1 MKKRILKILS
11 GLLSLCMMLTGMSVA
26 SSAVV
31 EIIDEN
37 FIYGTEIAYRE
48 DFCIVPGVTESYVVT
63 QNDDGSNRV
72 DSYVLEVDMSNPEIG
87 IITSYK
93 DYMNSLG
100 EASWGM
106 QTLRD
111 QAFEAEDYYRNTV
124 GNDDFE
130 VVAGVNGD
138 FFNMGSGAPT
148 GTLVM
153 NGIKYNEN
161 KNWPF
166 FAILDDGTCVIGD
179 RGDKLP
185 ENAMQVLG
193 GPEVLIENGEFT
205 DAVNTSGYGVEAH
218 PRTAIGIK
226 ADGSIIMLVS
236 DGRQA
241 PASCGQTFH
250 MLAEEMLA
258 LGCVDAL
265 CLDGGGSASFASQRE
280 NEDYLELRNIPSDGI
295 ERTVSTSL
303 LIYTNTDTNVK
314 TNTNLWA
321 EEDGKVVYYSADG
334 VRVTGSQTI
343 DGFSYV
349 FDDEGALTSFA
360 VINVDGTLKRNVW
373 TDQMYYLG
381 EDGLPVKGEKK
392 IDGITFIFDETSG
405 KLKSADAKNKWF
417 EFASSVCYF
426 NKNGNLVTGE
436 KKIGGYNYKFDKEG
450 RLTVYACVRDDGT
463 LVKNQWIG
471 KLYYLGENGLPVTG
485 KVKIDKYTY
494 TFGDD
499 GKFIKGQLAK
509 EGNFTYYY
517 IAGQRQRNWHLI
529 DGYWHYFDR
538 QTGYGMATAGNC
550 DKVSMDID
558 RKDGLYTVLTTDAML
573 LFKFDNNGR
582 LIRGAWLETDYGKAY
597 YWGNHQRMTG
607 WQVIDSN
614 LYYFNENAY
623 TVSGNQT
630 IDGAE
635 YTFRASGKLD
645 AKSEIIYTS
654 DKAYAFNDSKKVE
667 HVYNV
672 VETKVDCTHDA
683 VRTLTCTDCDDVK
696 TEVLAE
702 ATGHNYTSVVT
713 PPTIDEQGFTTY
725 TCSFCG
731 DTYISDY
738 VGAIGHEYEA
748 VVTAPTCTEKGYT
761 TYSCKNCEES
771 YVTDYVDATG
781 HNYESA
787 VTAPTCTEK
796 GFTTNTCAV
805 CNDTYTSDY
814 VDASGHDYVS
824 VVTEPT
830 CASKG
835 YTTYTCHCGDS
846 YVADYVDA
854 KDHNYVAVVT
864 PPTCTEKGYTTYMCE
879 CGFMYVGTYV
889 DPAHS
894 YGEWEIVSPAGY
906 EQEGLEKRVCKGCG
920 YTEERVIPALEAP
933 SDAEPHLM
941 PGDINNDG
949 RITAMDARLALRIA
963 AKIDKASDEQL
974 VAADFNNDSKI
985 TAMDAR
991 LILRKSARVD

>member
-1 MKKRILKILS
+1 MKKRIVKILS
-11 GLLSLCMMLTGMSVA
+11 VILTLSIMVTGVSVA
-26 SSAVV
+26 SSAVA
-31 EIIDEN
+31 EIVDEN

-48 DFCIVPGVTESYVVT
+48 DYRIVPGVTESYLVT
-63 QNDDGSNRV
+63 QDDDGSNRV
-72 DSYVLEVDMSNPEIG
+72 DSYVLEVDMHNPEIG
-87 IITSYK
+87 IIASYK
-93 DYMNSLG
+93 DYMNGLG

-153 NGIKYNEN
+153 NGIMYN
-161 KNWPF
+161 KNEDWPF
-166 FAILDDGTCVIGD
+166 FAILDDGSCVIGE
-179 RGDKLP
+179 RSDKLP
-185 ENAMQVLG
+185 ENAVQIVG
-193 GPEVLIENGEFT
+193 GPEVLIKNGVFT
-205 DAVNTSGYGVEAH
+205 DAVNTSGYGVASH

-226 ADGSIIMLVS
+226 ADGDIVMLVS

-280 NEDYLELRNIPSDGI
+280 NEDTLELRNVPADGI

-314 TNTNLWA
+314 TNTNIWV
-321 EEDGKVVYYSADG
+321 EEDGKISYCNADG

-343 DGFSYV
+343 DGFSYM
-349 FDDEGALTSFA
+349 FDDKGVLTSYA
-360 VINVDGTLKRNVW
+360 KVNVDGTLLVNSW
-373 TDQMYYLG
+373 TDDMYYLG

-392 IDGITFIFDETSG
+392 IDGITFTFDETSG
-405 KLKSADAKNKWF
+405 KLKSADAKSRWF

-450 RLTVYACVRDDGT
+450 RLIVYACVRDDGT

-471 KLYYLGENGLPVTG
+471 KLYYLGEDGLPVTG
-485 KVKIDKYTY
+485 KVKLDKYTY
-494 TFGDD
+494 TFGAD
-499 GKFIKGQLAK
+499 GKLVKGHLVK
-509 EGNFTYYY
+509 EGNYTYYY
-517 IAGQRQRNWHLI
+517 IADQKQRNWHLI

-538 QTGYGMATAGNC
+538 QTGFGMATGVNC
-550 DKVSMDID
+550 DKVSID
-558 RKDGLYTVLTTDAML
+558 FDKTDGLYTVSTTDAML
-573 LFKFDNNGR
+573 LFRFDNNGR

-597 YWGNHQRMTG
+597 YWGNHKRLTG
-607 WQVIDSN
+607 WQVVDN
-614 LYYFNENAY
+614 NVYYFNDNAY
-623 TVSGNQT
+623 TVSGKQI
-630 IDGAE
+630 IDGTE

-645 AKSEIIYTS
+645 AKSEIVYTS
-654 DKAYAFNDSKKVE
+654 EKAYSFNDKGKVD
-667 HVYNV
+667 HVYLIE
-672 VETKVDCTHDA
+672 ETKVDCTHDG

-696 TEVLAE
+696 TELIAK

-713 PPTIDEQGFTTY
+713 PPTTENQGFTTY
-725 TCSFCG
+725 TCSDCG
-731 DTYISDY
+731 DSYVSDY
-738 VGAIGHEYEA
+738 VGAIGHEYEI

-761 TYSCKNCEES
+761 TYTCKLCSDS
-771 YVTDYVDATG
+771 YVADYVDA
-781 HNYESA
+781 
-787 VTAPTCTEK
+787 K
-796 GFTTNTCAV
+796 
-805 CNDTYTSDY
+805 
-814 VDASGHDYVS
+814 GHDYVS

-830 CASKG
+830 CSLKG

-846 YVADYVDA
+846 YVTDYVD
-854 KDHNYVAVVT
+854 KKEHSYVAIVT

-879 CGFMYVGTYV
+879 CGFSYVGTYV
-889 DPAHS
+889 DPSHS
-894 YGEWEIVSPAGY
+894 YGEWEVVVPAEY
-906 EQEGLEKRVCKGCG
+906 QKEGLEKRFCKGCG
-920 YTEERVIPALEAP
+920 YAEERIIPAFEAP
-933 SDAEPHLM
+933 SDEYADVM
-941 PGDINNDG
+941 TGDLNNDG
-949 RITAMDARLALRIA
+949 KITAMDARLALRIA
-963 AKIDKASDEQL
+963 AKLDEASE
-974 VAADFNNDSKI
+974 AIMKIADFNADSKI

-991 LILRKSARVD
+991 LILRKAARID